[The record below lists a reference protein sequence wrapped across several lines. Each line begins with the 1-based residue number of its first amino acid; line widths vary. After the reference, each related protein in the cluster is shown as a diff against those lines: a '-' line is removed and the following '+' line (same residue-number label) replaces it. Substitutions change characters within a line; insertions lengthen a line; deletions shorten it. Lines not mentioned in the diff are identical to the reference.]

1 MTKST
6 SILTDPYIYVEKN
19 VLTKHRCKS
28 IINRFNK
35 DNRRHQGVTA
45 GGLLENIKQSTD
57 LNITDHIQGWEQHDK
72 HLHAKLTP
80 LLERYYANLNKNFDN
95 HFFNNKELRYDYNP
109 PINIIDTG
117 YQIQRTEAGQGYVWH
132 NDFAIDNLNN
142 VQSTRLL
149 TFIFYLNTVDEGWT
163 QFYNGDQIS
172 PETGNACIF
181 PATWTYVHQGYPPK
195 QTKYIVTGWV
205 YVNGYWQE

>member
-28 IINRFNK
+28 MINKFNK

-45 GGLLENIKQSTD
+45 GGLSEHIKQSTD

-80 LLERYYANLNKNFDN
+80 LLEKYYDLAVSSYTDPASAGFAHTSSNQTKEFTKARFKRYYKNN
-95 HFFNNKELRYDYNP
+95 
-109 PINIIDTG
+109 
-117 YQIQRTEAGQGYVWH
+117 
-132 NDFAIDNLNN
+132 
-142 VQSTRLL
+142 
-149 TFIFYLNTVDEGWT
+149 
-163 QFYNGDQIS
+163 
-172 PETGNACIF
+172 
-181 PATWTYVHQGYPPK
+181 
-195 QTKYIVTGWV
+195 
-205 YVNGYWQE
+205 